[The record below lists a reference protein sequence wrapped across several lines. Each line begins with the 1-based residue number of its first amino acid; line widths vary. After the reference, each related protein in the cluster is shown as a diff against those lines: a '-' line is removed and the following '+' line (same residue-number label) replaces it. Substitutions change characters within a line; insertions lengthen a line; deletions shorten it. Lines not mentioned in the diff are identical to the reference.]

1 MADGL
6 EVLGKL
12 REAFCERPFKDQNV
26 RALLSN
32 SKLLGCLLTQLE
44 PEVDKAT
51 VSFRAIRPVLLVPA
65 SVIRLHIHTANRT
78 TRLNSGTGIL
88 FNLIVLHPLIILLCN
103 FNACEHS

>member
-1 MADGL
+1 MAEGL

-51 VSFRAIRPVLLVPA
+51 ISFRPIRPVLLLPA
-65 SVIRLHIHTANRT
+65 AVIRLHIHTANRT
-78 TRLNSGTGIL
+78 TRLNSGTGIM
-88 FNLIVLHPLIILLCN
+88 FNLSVSHPLIILLCN
-103 FNACEHS
+103 FNACEHN